1 MIAANS
7 KPVLLFFLGAVF
19 LAVASAI
26 IVFGGVLPPS
36 LRQPP
41 SLDGYGAPSFSYKV
55 VDYGD
60 LPGWMQ
66 DDPTPAFETFL
77 ISCATI
83 AAKDDAAPANAFEN
97 LGAANEGVSMG
108 GAVGH
113 WRAVCDA
120 ALQVDLR
127 YHADARA
134 RRSDIRAYFEFYF
147 RPVQALAMR
156 DPLPEG
162 PARGGRAII
171 EETGTFTGYFE
182 PVYAASRQPTP
193 QRKGAVYPRPEDLVD
208 VDLGVFRDD
217 LRGERV
223 AGRLE
228 GARLAPYPDRAAIYG
243 GALEGIAEP
252 IAWMDETDLF
262 FLQIQGSGQL
272 IFDDGQRARVNY
284 AGQNGRPYTAI
295 GRVLR
300 EKGAMA
306 LEDISMQSIREWL
319 ENADP
324 AEARALRE
332 HNESYVFFRTL
343 ETTALD
349 EGPIGAQGAPLTAGR
364 SLAVDRRFHTL
375 GAPVFVDIAPV
386 EGAGGAPIRR
396 LMIAQDTG
404 GAIRGPVRGDFYWG
418 AGAEAGEI
426 AGRMNAQGRMFVL
439 LPAALVETLVAQQ
452 PSS

>member
-7 KPVLLFFLGAVF
+7 RPLLLFFLGAICV
-19 LAVASAI
+19 AVASAI
-26 IVFGGVLPPS
+26 IVFGGFLPPS

-41 SLDGYGAPSFSYKV
+41 SLDGYGPPSFSYRLA
-55 VDYGD
+55 DYGD

-66 DDPTPAFETFL
+66 DDPSPAFEAFL
-77 ISCATI
+77 VSCATL
-83 AAKDDAAPANAFEN
+83 AGKDDAAPANPFEN
-97 LGAANEGVSMG
+97 LGGANGGLTMG
-108 GAVGH
+108 GAVRH
-113 WRAVCDA
+113 WRAVCA
-120 ALQVDLR
+120 AAQDVDMR
-127 YHADARA
+127 YHADQRA

-147 RPVQALAMR
+147 RPVQALAVR
-156 DPLPEG
+156 EALPEG
-162 PARGGRAII
+162 PSRGARPVI

-193 QRKGAVYPRPEDLVD
+193 QRQGAVYPRPEDLVD
-208 VDLGVFRDD
+208 VDLGAFRDE

-228 GARLAPYPDRAAIYG
+228 GARLAPYPDRAAIYD
-243 GALEGIAEP
+243 GALEDIVEP

-272 IFDDGQRARVNY
+272 VFDDGERARVNY

-300 EKGAMA
+300 EQGVMA

-319 ENADP
+319 DNAAP

-343 ETTALD
+343 DASALD

-386 EGAGGAPIRR
+386 EGAGDAPIRR

-426 AGRMNAQGRMFVL
+426 AGRMNAQGRMFLL
-439 LPAALVETLVAQQ
+439 LPGEVAEALTSGR